1 MIHFSYSLWTYAVN
15 LCQSTLVLTSVK
27 YSVNSVI
34 YRIPTCKQP
43 LIARSPR
50 RRFEATTAAPL
61 VRPAVTMT
69 MVAFNNALLLGTR
82 ACRRHAARHLKK
94 PNSGDFPGKTCKHVI
109 RGKDDLPK
117 EYRIYPGF
125 TQDLLRFLLGFA

>member
-1 MIHFSYSLWTYAVN
+1 MWA
-15 LCQSTLVLTSVK
+15 TLNCEVAT
-27 YSVNSVI
+27 
-34 YRIPTCKQP
+34 PP
-43 LIARSPR
+43 LRGYDGSGA
-50 RRFEATTAAPL
+50 L

-125 TQDLLRFLLGFA
+125 TFTWGQFVLVCV